1 MRRSGSLSPFFFW
14 LIRLRISLLSYVESW
29 LNEAQPNSGPRPSG
43 PPGPPAPS
51 PLSIPIPSDLLSSL
65 HPGLEAWDRL
75 HLFARCRR
83 NTAPIWEKCVPDEV
97 WGRRTKK
104 SRRLLRWKW
113 IQIQFQCDSL
123 AGRRPGEW
131 RKRRG
136 ERSKTRTA
144 DCSTSHFRLP
154 WLARSETM
162 LLLFCVPIGWI
173 SDRMFLLAS
182 GAASSLFMSQT
193 AINDYFLFIN
203 VIYHNIFPSKCD

>member
-1 MRRSGSLSPFFFW
+1 MVRSSSMSPFFYW
-14 LIRLRISLLSYVESW
+14 LIRLRISLLAYVESW
-29 LNEAQPNSGPRPSG
+29 LNEAQPNSGHCPSG

-51 PLSIPIPSDLLSSL
+51 PLSIPIPSDLLPSL

-113 IQIQFQCDSL
+113 IQIQFQCDSF

-136 ERSKTRTA
+136 KRSKTRTA
-144 DCSTSHFRLP
+144 DCVRHTPASRDWLAVKPCCCCSVFRLAGYLIACFY
-154 WLARSETM
+154 WLLVQHR
-162 LLLFCVPIGWI
+162 LCLCHRQL
-173 SDRMFLLAS
+173 
-182 GAASSLFMSQT
+182 
-193 AINDYFLFIN
+193 
-203 VIYHNIFPSKCD
+203 